1 MKFNLSN
8 YQISELKDLLEYSL
22 DQIDSE
28 IKHSHGEAT
37 KTELKKKKDELIK
50 ILSKIDSNSGGKAA

>member
-8 YQISELKDLLEYSL
+8 HQILELKDLLEYSL

-28 IKHSHGEAT
+28 IKHSHGQAT
-37 KTELKKKKDELIK
+37 KAELKKKKDELIK
-50 ILSKIDSNSGGKAA
+50 ILSKIESTSGNKAA